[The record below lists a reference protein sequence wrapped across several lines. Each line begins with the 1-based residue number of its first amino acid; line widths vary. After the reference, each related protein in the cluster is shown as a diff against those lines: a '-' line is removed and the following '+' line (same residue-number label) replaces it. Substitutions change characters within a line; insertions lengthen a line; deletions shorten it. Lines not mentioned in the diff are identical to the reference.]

1 MLQQFKNWNPE
12 CSLAQMAKVQDHILY
27 SGANRFDYEGHN
39 YSIEFGS
46 TDHRRLSIRQD
57 NELLGAI
64 YLHSGE
70 MEIYTGSILLR
81 KKLETFI
88 TKYNSDKKMQ
98 QAHAYS
104 MIEKQ
109 DKKIARELERKEH
122 LKQAIYDIA
131 NQTK

>member
-1 MLQQFKNWNPE
+1 MLQQFKNWNSE
-12 CSLAQMAKVQDHILY
+12 CSLAKMAKVQDNIIH
-27 SGANRFDYEGHN
+27 SGCNRFDYEGHI

-57 NELLGAI
+57 HELLGAI
-64 YLHSGE
+64 YLNDGR

-81 KKLETFI
+81 KKLEIFI
-88 TKYNSDKKMQ
+88 QKYNRDKEMQ
-98 QAHAYS
+98 QAHAQS

-109 DKKIARELERKEH
+109 DKRIAQELQRMADIQ
-122 LKQAIYDIA
+122 QAIEDVA

>member
-12 CSLAQMAKVQDHILY
+12 CSLAKMAKVQDNILY

-64 YLHSGE
+64 YLNDGQMQFYNE
-70 MEIYTGSILLR
+70 SILLR
-81 KKLETFI
+81 KKLELFI
-88 TKYNSDKKMQ
+88 LKYNRDKEMQ
-98 QAHAYS
+98 KAHAES
-104 MIEKQ
+104 MIAKQ
-109 DKKIARELERKEH
+109 EKKIARELERKEH
-122 LKQAIYDIA
+122 LKQAIEDIA

>member
-12 CSLAQMAKVQDHILY
+12 CSLAQMAKVQDNILY

-81 KKLETFI
+81 RKLETFI
-88 TKYNSDKKMQ
+88 TKYNRDEEMRKAHAKSMLDKQEDKIAKEFQRKERLQ
-98 QAHAYS
+98 QA
-104 MIEKQ
+104 IN
-109 DKKIARELERKEH
+109 
-122 LKQAIYDIA
+122 DIA

>member
-12 CSLAQMAKVQDHILY
+12 CSLAKMAKVQDNILY
-27 SGANRFDYEGHN
+27 SGCNRFDYEGHN

-64 YLHSGE
+64 YLNDGQ
-70 MEIYTGSILLR
+70 MDIYTGSILLR

-88 TKYNSDKKMQ
+88 LRYNRDKEMQ
-98 QAHAYS
+98 KAHAES
-104 MIEKQ
+104 MMTKQEKR
-109 DKKIARELERKEH
+109 IANELERKEH
-122 LKQAIYDIA
+122 LKQAIEDIA

>member
-1 MLQQFKNWNPE
+1 
-12 CSLAQMAKVQDHILY
+12 MAKVQDHILY
-27 SGANRFDYEGHN
+27 SGCNRFDYEGHN

-57 NELLGAI
+57 NQLLGAI

-88 TKYNSDKKMQ
+88 SKYNRDENMRR
-98 QAHAYS
+98 AHAQS
-104 MIEKQ
+104 MLDKQ
-109 DKKIARELERKEH
+109 EKKIAQEFQRKED
-122 LKQAIYDIA
+122 LQQAIKDINIHA
-131 NQTK
+131 K

>member
-12 CSLAQMAKVQDHILY
+12 CSLAKMAKVQETILY

-46 TDHRRLSIRQD
+46 KDHRRLSIRQD

-64 YLHSGE
+64 YIHSGE

-88 TKYNSDKKMQ
+88 TKYNRDKKMQ

-109 DKKIARELERKEH
+109 DKKIAQELQRMAN
-122 LKQAIYDIA
+122 LQRSIYDIA